1 MKLSPFP
8 QALFLFA
15 LAAILIGCAK
25 EKEDLS
31 QVQPVQEPAIYKIP
45 VEDLRT
51 GQILAKNAQI
61 QCEPGAECS
70 PSVGLLGIAVDD
82 KDAGQCSA
90 SLIGDDLVVTNSHCV
105 PDDIKKVGAS
115 CEKRLWLH
123 FVPDSRYES
132 QLECEKVLAV
142 SLPKGSTKNPDYAV
156 LKMKQK
162 SARPVF
168 SYSRKGFENNELVKL
183 HRVNPTRVE
192 GKMAGNLGTTH
203 CKAKYDS
210 SVVERFFD
218 PLALVSLFVDC
229 RVIQGNSGGPIQ
241 AQDGTIRGVIFAF
254 LDQDFIRE
262 RAARTPFT
270 LLDDSIEHLNLG
282 SNFAC
287 LDDDFFGKA
296 PLVCAQEA
304 ERWNQ
309 KRRLIGA
316 QLDGAVKDEF
326 YREISSPDQSSPLQQ
341 MVLFRPVFERFGEPT
356 QIMGAGTE
364 VRAVPSCV
372 KRELQAPTKTF
383 VKLPKNWII
392 VEKFNSYMER
402 SVKLQAEGDV
412 SIIRYTLS
420 PQKDGSY
427 LLVNDDS
434 NEETRLALCA
444 N

>member
-8 QALFLFA
+8 QALFLLLLSA
-15 LAAILIGCAK
+15 LLIGCAK
-25 EKEDLS
+25 EKEDVS
-31 QVQPVQEPAIYKIP
+31 QATPGQEVAIYKIP
-45 VEDLRT
+45 VEDLKA
-51 GQILAKNAQI
+51 GQILAKNASI

-90 SLIGDDLVVTNSHCV
+90 SLIGEDLVVTNSHCV

-132 QLECEKVLAV
+132 ELECEKVLAV
-142 SLPKGSTKNPDYAV
+142 SLQKGSTKNPDYAV

-162 SARPVF
+162 SKRPVF
-168 SYSRKGFENNELVKL
+168 SYSRKGFENRELVKL

-192 GKMAGNLGTTH
+192 GKMSGNLGTTH

-218 PLALVSLFVDC
+218 SLALVSLFVDC

-262 RAARTPFT
+262 RAARTPYT
-270 LLDDSIEHLNLG
+270 ELEDSIEHLNLG

-287 LDDDFFGKA
+287 LEDEFFGKA
-296 PLVCAQEA
+296 PAACAQEA

-309 KRRLIGA
+309 KRRVIGA
-316 QLDGAVKDEF
+316 QLDNSVKDEF
-326 YREISSPDQSSPLQQ
+326 YREMANQLKNSSVQQ
-341 MVLFRPVFERFGEPT
+341 ILLFRPVFERFGEPT

-364 VRAVPSCV
+364 VRAVPACV
-372 KRELQAPTKTF
+372 KKPIQASF
-383 VKLPKNWII
+383 QSYLALPKNWVI

-402 SVKLQAEGDV
+402 SVKLQAEGDAENTR
-412 SIIRYTLS
+412 IQLM
-420 PQKDGSY
+420 PQKDGTY
-427 LLVNDDS
+427 LLSMGENS
-434 NEETRLALCA
+434 EETRLSLCA